1 MRKPSYCWA
10 FFWSK
15 NGLDKNIMG
24 VSACGFLGFPYSA
37 MATVEKDAPEA
48 EPGAWSSAMLPIGGV
63 VLFVLILILSV
74 QN

>member
-1 MRKPSYCWA
+1 MDWTKILWA
-10 FFWSK
+10 VV
-15 NGLDKNIMG
+15 L
-24 VSACGFLGFPYSA
+24 VAFLAFLIPQWLRGR
-37 MATVEKDAPEA
+37 KDAPEA

>member
-1 MRKPSYCWA
+1 MLGFFFGVKMDWTKILWA
-10 FFWSK
+10 
-15 NGLDKNIMG
+15 L
-24 VSACGFLGFPYSA
+24 VLVGFLAFLIPQWLRWR
-37 MATVEKDAPEA
+37 KDAPEA

>member
-1 MRKPSYCWA
+1 
-10 FFWSK
+10 
-15 NGLDKNIMG
+15 MG
-24 VSACGFLGFPYSA
+24 VSACGFLGSLIPQWLRWR
-37 MATVEKDAPEA
+37 KDAPEA

>member
-1 MRKPSYCWA
+1 MDWTKILWT
-10 FFWSK
+10 
-15 NGLDKNIMG
+15 L
-24 VSACGFLGFPYSA
+24 VLVGFLAFLIPQWLRWR
-37 MATVEKDAPEA
+37 KDAPEA

>member
-1 MRKPSYCWA
+1 MDWTKILWA
-10 FFWSK
+10 
-15 NGLDKNIMG
+15 L
-24 VSACGFLGFPYSA
+24 VLVGFLAFLIPQWLRWR
-37 MATVEKDAPEA
+37 KDAPEV

>member
-1 MRKPSYCWA
+1 MDWTKILWA
-10 FFWSK
+10 
-15 NGLDKNIMG
+15 L
-24 VSACGFLGFPYSA
+24 VLVGFLAFLIPQWLQWR
-37 MATVEKDAPEA
+37 KDAPEA

>member
-1 MRKPSYCWA
+1 
-10 FFWSK
+10 
-15 NGLDKNIMG
+15 MG

-37 MATVEKDAPEA
+37 MAAVEKDAPEA

-63 VLFVLILILSV
+63 VLFVLILMLSV